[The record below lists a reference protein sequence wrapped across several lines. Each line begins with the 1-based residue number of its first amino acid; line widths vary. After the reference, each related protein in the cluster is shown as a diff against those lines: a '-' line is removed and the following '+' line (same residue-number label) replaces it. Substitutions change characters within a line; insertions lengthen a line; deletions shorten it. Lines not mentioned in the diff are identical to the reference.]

1 MDTTL
6 CLIDTSIWI
15 EVLPPGRARQD
26 LRERVRSLVAARQ
39 GLTTGMVRCELLRG
53 ARNEAEYRDLAD
65 ALDALPVLP
74 MEEETWRRAARLGYE
89 LRRRGLTIPSTD
101 LLIAAAAI
109 QADAVLIHRDH
120 HFDTIA
126 SHHPLRVESYIGG

>member
-15 EVLPPGRARQD
+15 EVLPPGRAAQD
-26 LRERVRSLVAARQ
+26 LRERVRTLVAAQ
-39 GLTTGMVRCELLRG
+39 QALTTGVVRQELLHG
-53 ARNEAEYRDLAD
+53 ARNEAEYGELAD
-65 ALDALPVLP
+65 ALDALPMLP
-74 MEEETWRRAARLGYE
+74 TDEETWRRAARLGYE

-101 LLIAAAAI
+101 LLIAAVAI
-109 QADAVLIHRDH
+109 QANAVLIHRNR

-126 SHHPLRVESYIGG
+126 SHFPLRVESYVSM